1 MSNVGRFTPRTS
13 VRLPR
18 RQEPARAPRR
28 RARVPLVSRRLALW
42 TRMPSSPIRRPGD
55 SGPSGQAVGGIER
68 KVGSGSNHGR
78 PGKITELQRRYRTM
92 RRCPWADAVPTA
104 VRTGGTAHESNR
116 TTSTVRDT
124 SAIQRQS
131 ASSRTA
137 PDPSPASSTGLPDVG
152 GLRAECRPW
161 SRNLGCVA
169 QMGRLVRRR
178 CIPRRTSS
186 RWLACFSQAGRDSTM
201 LSVPDALPRSRR
213 SALMQLSRKVRC
225 SAFSAQRV
233 WLRQGRCSHSDA
245 PKDLSSTWS
254 RGPVIASF
262 WSRLYVHS
270 VQTRRRGHHRENP
283 APRSIGVTTARAWQA
298 GHVTCTGDSVNA
310 HGHARV
316 SRNRVGDPR
325 AP

>member
-1 MSNVGRFTPRTS
+1 MSNVGRFTPPTS

-104 VRTGGTAHESNR
+104 VRTGGTAHERSR
-116 TTSTVRDT
+116 PTSTVRDT

-137 PDPSPASSTGLPDVG
+137 A
-152 GLRAECRPW
+152 
-161 SRNLGCVA
+161 
-169 QMGRLVRRR
+169 
-178 CIPRRTSS
+178 
-186 RWLACFSQAGRDSTM
+186 
-201 LSVPDALPRSRR
+201 R
-213 SALMQLSRKVRC
+213 SACCFEYRPTPAHGAAAR
-225 SAFSAQRV
+225 
-233 WLRQGRCSHSDA
+233 GR
-245 PKDLSSTWS
+245 
-254 RGPVIASF
+254 
-262 WSRLYVHS
+262 
-270 VQTRRRGHHRENP
+270 TRRGWRQP
-283 APRSIGVTTARAWQA
+283 IGGSV
-298 GHVTCTGDSVNA
+298 GDSLGSA
-310 HGHARV
+310 
-316 SRNRVGDPR
+316 SVGTIQR
-325 AP
+325 L